1 MRVTSTK
8 SSKTRKIA
16 YGFGGL
22 VLLFYLVTTAMQ
34 VADGNAEWETTMW
47 NMLFFVGYAIFIHF
61 VIPSEYFEFR
71 SDEIE
76 FRPMAG
82 FKHEKLK
89 VSDIDHIAYDTNR
102 VFMVTADKKHEAS
115 LTNFSYDEIQSI
127 KQQIANFNIE
137 ERQPEMEEEETEEE

>member
-1 MRVTSTK
+1 VKVISTK
-8 SSKTRKIA
+8 SSNTRKIA
-16 YGFGGL
+16 YRFGGL
-22 VLLFYLVTTAMQ
+22 VLLFYIVTTVMQ

-47 NMLFFVGYAIFIHF
+47 NMLFFIGYGLFIHF
-61 VIPSEYFEFR
+61 IIPAEYFEF
-71 SDEIE
+71 SADEIE

-82 FKHEKLK
+82 FKHAKLT

-115 LTNFSYDEIQSI
+115 LTSFSHGEIQSI

-137 ERQPEMEEEETEEE
+137 ERQPDIED

>member
-22 VLLFYLVTTAMQ
+22 VLLFYLVTTAIQ
-34 VADGNAEWETTMW
+34 VTNGNAEWETTMW
-47 NMLFFVGYAIFIHF
+47 NMVFFVGYAIFIHF
-61 VIPSEYFEFR
+61 VIPTEYFEFR

-89 VSDIDHIAYDTNR
+89 VSEIDHIAYDANR

-115 LTNFSYDEIQSI
+115 LTSFSYNEIQSV

-137 ERQPEMEEEETEEE
+137 ERQPEIEDEETEEG